1 MFIQVIEGQVADRG
15 ALRRQ
20 FDRWAAELQPGA
32 AGYLGTTAGVTDD
45 GLGIAVARF
54 ASADAAKANSARPE
68 QGAWW
73 AETARCYQGDVTFS
87 DSEDVDVF
95 LAGGSDEA
103 GFVQVMKADGAD
115 RERVRALD
123 KSLEEV
129 ASSFRPDLIGGL
141 RIWTGPGSYVE
152 VAYFTSEAAAR
163 EGEQKELPAEFAGEV
178 EAVMGGVT
186 FVDLREPWLF

>member
-1 MFIQVIEGQVADRG
+1 MFVQVIEGQVADRG

-20 FDRWAAELQPGA
+20 FDRWGTELQPGA
-32 AGYLGTTAGVTDD
+32 TGYLGTTAGVTDD

-73 AETARCYQGDVTFS
+73 TETARCYEGEVTFA
-87 DSEDVDVF
+87 DSEDVDEF
-95 LAGGSDEA
+95 LAGGSNEA
-103 GFVQVMKADGAD
+103 GFVQVMKAEGAD
-115 RERVRALD
+115 RGRVGALD
-123 KSLEEV
+123 KQLEEI

-186 FVDLREPWLF
+186 FLDLREPWLF